1 MSDFL
6 TEAFKAMS
14 VLEEDT
20 FNITD
25 EDDIESLKKFV
36 KDDIDVEEDDFAEV
50 IDTDASNEDELKDSY
65 VGKVILKCQV
75 CPDCLIYKSP
85 DEVILNDDGDIANE
99 GEECP
104 VCGSTDGFKVIGQVE
119 PYGKDDES
127 EDEKDDK
134 SEDEK
139 DDIKVDDTV
148 KVEDDV
154 EIEESKGKRKRFG
167 AMKEGFNKVDIET
180 DTETMTMESHE
191 DGGVTVTTTP
201 KKDEFAGD
209 EVIAPVDSEVQAE
222 IETNGADDEEGIEDI
237 DIDEFSEDDFDELG
251 ESYLKK
257 VYENVNSYKT
267 TSGTVNGN
275 KIKLEG
281 VITFNSGKKAKTS
294 FIFESHRKT
303 KRGKYKFLG
312 ENASISS
319 NKKAFVIT
327 GNVNNKKL
335 CVESFTYNYSAK
347 GNDGKSKRLYGTV
360 VKKNK

>member
-20 FNITD
+20 FSITD
-25 EDDIESLKKFV
+25 EDDIESLKKFIA
-36 KDDIDVEEDDFAEV
+36 DDADVEEDDFAEI
-50 IDTDASNEDELKDSY
+50 IDTDANNEDELKDSY

-75 CPDCLIYKSP
+75 CPDCLIYKAP
-85 DEVILNDDGDIANE
+85 EEVILSDNGDVANE

-119 PYGKDDES
+119 PFGKKERDKTDE
-127 EDEKDDK
+127 
-134 SEDEK
+134 
-139 DDIKVDDTV
+139 IKVDDEEEV
-148 KVEDDV
+148 KIEDEKV
-154 EIEESKGKRKRFG
+154 EESKKSPKKRFG
-167 AMKEGFNKVDIET
+167 AMREDFKKVDIET
-180 DTETMTMESHE
+180 ETETMTMESHD

-201 KKDEFAGD
+201 KKDDIARD
-209 EVIAPVDSEVQAE
+209 EVIAPVEADVEAE
-222 IETNGADDEEGIEDI
+222 IENNTVEDEMGIEDI
-237 DIDEFSEDDFDELG
+237 DIDEFSEEDFDELG

-257 VYENVNSYKT
+257 VYENVQSYKT
-267 TSGTVNGN
+267 VSGKVDGN
-275 KIKLEG
+275 KIQLEG

-312 ENASISS
+312 ENTRISP

-327 GNVNNKKL
+327 GDINNKKL
-335 CVESFTYNYSAK
+335 CVESLTYNYSAK
-347 GNDGKSKRLYGTV
+347 GNDGKAKRLYGTV
-360 VKKNK
+360 TKKNK